1 MPHTQEETAAMGN
14 AIGMAIGKQSS
25 NVIYADYK
33 PKEDFTI
40 WLAGYRE
47 KIRNAFNWNKTQDA
61 EVNAEVLRSISGK
74 LKSGTAL
81 NTYERLEDTTKGDY
95 GSLVREL
102 TQEFLDPQAKCR
114 FIEDFGFNK
123 RKKDQTVKEFM
134 QEIVEDQGKYSD
146 LTGTNKIKEGV
157 RRFKKG
163 LRDSKG
169 KKNKN
174 LQDHM
179 RFHLFKDADLTWEK
193 AIDMAARWEAVNDQ
207 EEDSSDKKGSSSGE
221 EVARMDKSKGAREKS
236 RKQKKKAVGAVGIA
250 TLAEQVATNTQEIK
264 GLKSEVERNVAK
276 AVEWQKETQETM
288 KAMMQQAAD
297 GFQEIRAQLQGRQ
310 EGSSKRTVTVTEDQY
325 RELAL
330 RAGIEFDEDFEVI
343 PSQGGMDPASSR

>member
-1 MPHTQEETAAMGN
+1 MPRTQEETAAMGN
-14 AIGMAIGKQSS
+14 AIGMAISKQSS

-81 NTYERLEDTTKGDY
+81 NTYARLEDTTKGDY

-146 LTGTNKIKEGV
+146 LTGTNKIKACA
-157 RRFKKG
+157 G
-163 LRDSKG
+163 LR
-169 KKNKN
+169 
-174 LQDHM
+174 
-179 RFHLFKDADLTWEK
+179 K
-193 AIDMAARWEAVNDQ
+193 A
-207 EEDSSDKKGSSSGE
+207 
-221 EVARMDKSKGAREKS
+221 
-236 RKQKKKAVGAVGIA
+236 
-250 TLAEQVATNTQEIK
+250 
-264 GLKSEVERNVAK
+264 
-276 AVEWQKETQETM
+276 
-288 KAMMQQAAD
+288 
-297 GFQEIRAQLQGRQ
+297 
-310 EGSSKRTVTVTEDQY
+310 
-325 RELAL
+325 
-330 RAGIEFDEDFEVI
+330 
-343 PSQGGMDPASSR
+343 